1 MNAGDSKIVS
11 AITPTTSTTT
21 KTTNTI
27 VVDYTN
33 IKRDITH
40 YIAVTIWVGWFFF
53 YFVFTLSLHFNFFTK
68 YFLQCTQTAKLP
80 DGVQAFFITINTQ
93 FSLLMYI
100 LLQGPRCFSQRP
112 NF

>member
-53 YFVFTLSLHFNFFTK
+53 YFVFTLSLPIL
-68 YFLQCTQTAKLP
+68 YYKLP
-80 DGVQAFFITINTQ
+80 WLLAAITGLLIISFFSSVDIKKQPKVLCICTVRI
-93 FSLLMYI
+93 
-100 LLQGPRCFSQRP
+100 
-112 NF
+112 

>member
-1 MNAGDSKIVS
+1 MTIMNAGDSKIVS

-53 YFVFTLSLHFNFFTK
+53 YFVFTLSLPIL
-68 YFLQCTQTAKLP
+68 YYKLP
-80 DGVQAFFITINTQ
+80 WLLAAITGLLIISFFSSVEIKKQPKVVTYIN
-93 FSLLMYI
+93 SLY
-100 LLQGPRCFSQRP
+100 F
-112 NF
+112 NE